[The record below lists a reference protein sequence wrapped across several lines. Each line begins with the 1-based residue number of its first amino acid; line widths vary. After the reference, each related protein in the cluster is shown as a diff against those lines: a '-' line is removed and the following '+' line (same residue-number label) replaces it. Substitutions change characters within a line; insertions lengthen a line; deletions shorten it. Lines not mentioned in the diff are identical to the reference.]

1 MNKLYGVDSETAL
14 IDRGPDMAPP
24 LACLTYCA
32 QDYNPGILHWSEA
45 EDFTAYLFDECHIVG
60 ANFAYDACVL
70 MRAFPR
76 LTANIFKC
84 YRENRVRD
92 VLLAQKLIDLGT
104 GCLGGY
110 RNGNGVFVEYAY
122 SLAAL
127 YSRHGLGS
135 LDKSEDTYRLRY
147 GELLLTPLD
156 IGKTVPADRFRDVY
170 GEAWLAKARAMA
182 SSEQCWPNAAKSYAV
197 DDARAT
203 LQVDAAQ
210 QQFSEFL
217 ENVHMQTRYALSRQ
231 LMSITGMITD
241 PETCRIYLE
250 ETKAEIARCK
260 EVLEKHGLIRT
271 TGPKSKIGTRDLA
284 AAKARMTAVCKELGI
299 EPKLTPKDGISLD
312 AEATRDT
319 GDPVLKAYSTF
330 TSATTI
336 INKVTLLQ
344 EGSKGLPLQT
354 SFDMIKENGRCSS
367 RMPSKKTPL
376 IGVQMQNLPRIGR
389 MRNCFVP
396 PLGWALCS
404 IDLGMDEL
412 VKVAQCQIWL
422 GASHK
427 LANALNADMD
437 VHCEVGRGLLDCSYE
452 EILKNKK
459 VKGSKYEKAR
469 NQSKEINFGGWGV
482 MSANRLMIQMNRKRA
497 EDDEIVDEAFAE
509 RIMRLWETSWDAQLY
524 FDAVAA
530 MFPNGNQW
538 SKATIKQFVSGRIRA
553 HIDFPQ
559 ACNTLFSGLAGD
571 ASQAGDTALT
581 EACYLAGPKD
591 PLWEARPV
599 LSVHDEVLL
608 YIRLDRLHDAAY
620 AATKIFVDTAQA
632 YTPDVKLNAAPA
644 AALYYDKN
652 MDTVLKNGELQLW
665 QA

>member
-76 LTANIFKC
+76 LVPNIFKC

-170 GEAWLAKARAMA
+170 GEAWLSKARQMA
-182 SSEQCWPNAAKSYAV
+182 SPEPCWPNAAKSYAV

-344 EGSKGLPLQT
+344 EGSKGLPLQS
-354 SFDMIKENGRCSS
+354 SFDMVKANGRCAS

-376 IGVQMQNLPRIGR
+376 IGVQLQNLPKVGK
-389 MRNCFVP
+389 MRQCFIP
-396 PLGWALCS
+396 PPGFALLS
-404 IDLGMDEL
+404 IDFSMHEL
-412 VKVAQCQIWL
+412 VVISQLELWTVGK
-422 GASHK
+422 SE
-427 LANALNADMD
+427 LAKALNAGRD
-437 VHCEVGRGLLDCSYE
+437 VHCEVAAILLNCSYE
-452 EILKNKK
+452 EAYTNRKH
-459 VKGSKYEKAR
+459 GKYALAR
-469 NQSKEINFGGWGV
+469 QQSKEVNFGGYGLL
-482 MSANRLMIQMNRKRA
+482 SAKRLMLQMNKKRKDGDPIITIERA
-497 EDDEIVDEAFAE
+497 EEILQAWRE
-509 RIMRLWETSWDAQLY
+509 RWKPDGY
-524 FDAVAA
+524 FD
-530 MFPNGNQW
+530 FCKSLFGGNEW
-538 SKATIKQFVSGRIRA
+538 GMTTIKQYVSGRVRA
-553 HIDFPQ
+553 HVDYPTV
-559 ACNTLFSGLAGD
+559 CNSFFSGLAAD
-571 ASQAGDTALT
+571 ASQHADTEVT
-581 EACYLAGPKD
+581 EKCLLAGPSD
-591 PLWEARPV
+591 PLWEARPL
-599 LSVHDEVLL
+599 LSVHDELVAKV
-608 YIRLDRLHDAAY
+608 RLDRLHAGAMQMTD
-620 AATKIFVDTAQA
+620 IFRSTAQS
-632 YTPDVKLNAAPA
+632 YTPDVKLNAEPA
-644 AALYYDKN
+644 AMLAYDKN
-652 MDTVLKNGELQLW
+652 AEPVWKDGELQLW
-665 QA
+665 GEA